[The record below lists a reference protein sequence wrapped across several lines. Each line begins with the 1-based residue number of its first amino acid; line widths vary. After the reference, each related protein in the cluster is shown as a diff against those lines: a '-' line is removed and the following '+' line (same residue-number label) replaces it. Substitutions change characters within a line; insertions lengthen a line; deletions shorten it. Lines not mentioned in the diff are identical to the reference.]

1 VDNSLATLKALFPER
16 LHKQLFLVGGMV
28 RDILLCVP
36 CQDFDLAA
44 AVAPSDLTSLG
55 FRLVE
60 SKSTPNI
67 YFLFHKV
74 LGKVEVTLLPS
85 LAALD
90 ADLARRDFTVNAMA
104 MNLEGKLH
112 DPLGG
117 ERDLELRVLRS
128 CSPTSLGDD
137 PARIFR
143 ALRFE
148 CDGWRL
154 DDAAEAAILARN
166 WTAEF
171 ASIPVERF
179 SQEMLKALEKKDP
192 CRFFQRMLHFQ
203 VGENY
208 LPEIFRMPQV
218 PAGPIEYHPEG
229 DLFTHSLQTLQRI
242 AATTPEVK
250 ARFCGLFHDL
260 GKLSTPVDQYP
271 KHHGHDHAGALA
283 ADPFCKRLR
292 LPVTFQRALQGT
304 CRLHNNAN
312 RWQELRE
319 STKIKMATGAIKAG
333 IERILPLVV
342 AADFGGELTGWEN
355 ALKVA
360 SLNAAQLGI
369 PKEVVQNPEF
379 APEKVQQIIMQRRV
393 EELKRMNRAEKK
405 HL

>member
-28 RDILLCVP
+28 RDILLGVP

-104 MNLEGKLH
+104 MNLEGILH

-128 CSPTSLGDD
+128 CGPTSLGDD

-143 ALRFE
+143 TLRFE
-148 CDGWRL
+148 CYGWRL

-260 GKLSTPVDQYP
+260 GKLSTPEDQYP
-271 KHHGHDHAGALA
+271 KHQGHDHAGALA

-319 STKIKMATGAIKAG
+319 ATKIKMAAGAIKAG